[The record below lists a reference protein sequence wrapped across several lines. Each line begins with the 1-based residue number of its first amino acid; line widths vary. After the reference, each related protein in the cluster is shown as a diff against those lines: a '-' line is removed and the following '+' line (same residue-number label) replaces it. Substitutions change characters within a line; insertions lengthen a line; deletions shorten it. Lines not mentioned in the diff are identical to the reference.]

1 MCCGV
6 AIPFL
11 LLRALS
17 KVKIAFMGVFTS
29 TPGIALCVV
38 TLERRSNY
46 NFLYTA
52 TCLPFFVTNSGFVS
66 AVLL

>member
-11 LLRALS
+11 MLRVLS

-29 TPGIALCVV
+29 TPGIALVV
-38 TLERRSNY
+38 TLERSNY